1 MGNKMNDIEVV
12 YTMWANLKK
21 TPAMEVGQV
30 GFHKEKEVRKIKV
43 TKRINE
49 VVNRL
54 NKTKK
59 EEHPDFRAEREKRDR
74 LEREDKKKVLREQKE
89 REKEEEKRKK
99 EESELRSYNSLM
111 SSENMSK
118 YDDGND
124 SDEFM

>member
-1 MGNKMNDIEVV
+1 
-12 YTMWANLKK
+12 
-21 TPAMEVGQV
+21 
-30 GFHKEKEVRKIKV
+30 
-43 TKRINE
+43 
-49 VVNRL
+49 L

-59 EEHPDFRAEREKRDR
+59 EEHPGNIIILQLYYVISSENLDFRAEREKRDR